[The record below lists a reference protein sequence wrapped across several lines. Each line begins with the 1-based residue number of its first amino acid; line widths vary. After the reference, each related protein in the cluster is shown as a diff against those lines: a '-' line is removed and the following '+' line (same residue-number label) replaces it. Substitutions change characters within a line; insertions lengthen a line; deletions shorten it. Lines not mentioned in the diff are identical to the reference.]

1 MRFNTYH
8 VPNIVPTHEKNQ
20 TNERILGQSLSRGSS
35 PGGTTESRQRVMA
48 IQKFVIN
55 ILRHRWTHGPP
66 SYLTSTILVRTAL
79 KCHKSPNFSRS
90 EKFFSSEFAS

>member
-66 SYLTSTILVRTAL
+66 SYLPSWYGQSSLECHNLILVAVRY
-79 KCHKSPNFSRS
+79 
-90 EKFFSSEFAS
+90 FFSEFAS